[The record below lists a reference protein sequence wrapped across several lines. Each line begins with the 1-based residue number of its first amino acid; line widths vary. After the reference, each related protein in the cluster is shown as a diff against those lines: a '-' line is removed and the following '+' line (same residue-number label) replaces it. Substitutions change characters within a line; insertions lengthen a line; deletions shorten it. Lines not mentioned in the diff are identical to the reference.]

1 MSRRMIT
8 STLILFLLSCGSV
21 TVAQD
26 GMPKSR
32 LAAKYL
38 IQDDSDRPQ
47 LEPASQDDEVVAD
60 PPSQPEELTNS
71 PSGWQLK
78 SIRDI
83 KLDVRDNAARTP
95 TDRSYELAQYG
106 RHGDL
111 ATTEKVFAWAAPNI
125 RYQPLYFE
133 DVALERYGQTLP
145 PNQQFVASNLHFWK
159 SFLTLPRQMRFDS
172 PKSCNYPLGFCRPG
186 DTVPYTIQRQIFK

>member
-21 TVAQD
+21 AVAQD
-26 GMPKSR
+26 GVPTSR

-38 IQDDSDRPQ
+38 IQDDSVRPQ
-47 LEPASQDDEVVAD
+47 LEPARPDEKAEAEQQG
-60 PPSQPEELTNS
+60 QPEELTSS
-71 PSGWQLK
+71 PTGWQLK
-78 SIRDI
+78 SIREI
-83 KLDVRDNAARTP
+83 KLDVRDNAERTP

-106 RHGDL
+106 RPGDL
-111 ATTEKVFAWAAPNI
+111 ATSEKVFAWAAPNI

-159 SFLTLPRQMRFDS
+159 SFLTLPRQMRFDP
-172 PKSCNYPLGFCRPG
+172 PKSCDYPLGFCRPG